1 MNKKQI
7 AIQLSY
13 KEKCKQQD
21 LHISALELEIKELQK
36 KYNELN
42 NDKKY
47 INSKNIKLQKELEN
61 ITAQNNNLK
70 EKNKALTEKIKKQS
84 INIDNMNNTLNSVTK
99 DEWLEYRKSNDRN
112 SIINR
117 INEIDK
123 KCRKTIKD
131 NKELIV
137 QISEYQAY
145 INKLQDKMNNFINII
160 LPIVRNYLTNAYK
173 SIHIFSIKPDVIDC
187 DLQAI
192 KSEFN
197 EKYITYR
204 QENEL

>member
-1 MNKKQI
+1 MDKKQI
-7 AIQLSY
+7 RIQLSY

-70 EKNKALTEKIKKQS
+70 EKNKALTDKIKKQS

-160 LPIVRNYLTNAYK
+160 LPIVRNYLVNAYK
-173 SIHIFSIKPDVIDC
+173 SIHIFSVKPDVIDC

-197 EKYITYR
+197 EKYITYK

>member
-1 MNKKQI
+1 MDKKRLK
-7 AIQLSY
+7 IQLSY

-70 EKNKALTEKIKKQS
+70 EKNKVLTDKIKKQS

-112 SIINR
+112 AILNR
-117 INEIDK
+117 INEIEK

-137 QISEYQAY
+137 QVSEYKAY
-145 INKLQDKMNNFINII
+145 INNLQDRMNNFINII

-173 SIHIFSIKPDVIDC
+173 SIHIFSVRPDVIDC

-192 KSEFN
+192 RSEFN
-197 EKYITYR
+197 EKYITYK
-204 QENEL
+204 QENKL

>member
-7 AIQLSY
+7 HIQLSY

-70 EKNKALTEKIKKQS
+70 EKNKALTDKIKKQS

-112 SIINR
+112 AILNR
-117 INEIDK
+117 INEIEK

-137 QISEYQAY
+137 QISEYKAY
-145 INKLQDKMNNFINII
+145 INNLQDKMNNFINII

-187 DLQAI
+187 DLEAI
-192 KSEFN
+192 RSEFN
-197 EKYITYR
+197 EKYITYI
-204 QENEL
+204 QENKL

>member
-70 EKNKALTEKIKKQS
+70 EKNKALTDKIKKQS

-145 INKLQDKMNNFINII
+145 INKLQNKMNNFINII
-160 LPIVRNYLTNAYK
+160 LPIVRNYLINAYK
-173 SIHIFSIKPDVIDC
+173 SIHIFSVKPDIIDC
-187 DLQAI
+187 DLEAI